1 MQCQHGSKSSGFLTL
16 LKRYL
21 PLNLIYYP
29 YILIQPDLVSLY
41 SNPSQTDN
49 QVTPLQNVYTSFT
62 SHWPYVTLYVLAALL
77 IYFYLHT
84 LWKKFKPTH
93 RTTLHLEITT

>member
-49 QVTPLQNVYTSFT
+49 QVTPRLYLFHISLALCYTVCTNSIAYLLLSAHTMEKVQTHTQNHST
-62 SHWPYVTLYVLAALL
+62 P
-77 IYFYLHT
+77 
-84 LWKKFKPTH
+84 
-93 RTTLHLEITT
+93 RNNNMN